1 MKTIDIDA
9 VTGKETLRD
18 MTQEEIANLESIKKM
33 SLDKAAIEK
42 KQEEAKLS
50 ALAKLAALG
59 LTEDEVAAIVGN

>member
-9 VTGKETLRD
+9 ETGKETLRD

-42 KQEEAKLS
+42 KQEETKLS

-59 LTEDEVAAIVGN
+59 LTPEEISAIS